1 MKIRLLFS
9 ISLLTLTT
17 AAFAQVPNGNLE
29 GWSVYTS
36 LASGISCDVP
46 TGWDVPDKIAA
57 DLGITDRNCTKE
69 TVNVNSGSAAA
80 RLETKTINVLGTP
93 LDVPGTITTGVISFD
108 FVTFTPAVVG
118 GAPIT
123 AAYESLNGFYQF
135 APSGTDTMNIVVFM
149 FLGEDTI
156 GVGQYRDPLTSTSYQ
171 AFACPITYF
180 APLVPDQMQIIITSS
195 GGFTSLV
202 PGSVLYVDDLEV
214 TGGVDIEDF
223 AGYDLG
229 RNIYPNPAAD
239 YININNPTS
248 NAVTLEVFGM
258 NGQKVDVVSLNP
270 EMNSVNL
277 EAYSSGIYSFRLVDN
292 GTVVYSNKFVVRK

>member
-9 ISLLTLTT
+9 LSFLTM
-17 AAFAQVPNGNLE
+17 ASVAFAQVPNGTLE
-29 GWSVYTS
+29 SWSVYTS
-36 LASGISCDVP
+36 LASGVSCDVP
-46 TGWDVPDKIAA
+46 AGWDVPDKIAA

-69 TVNVNSGSAAA
+69 TVNVHGGGAAA

-123 AAYESLNGFYQF
+123 AAYESLGGYYQF
-135 APSGTDTMNIVVFM
+135 APSGTDTMNVAVLM

-156 GVGQYRDPLTSTSYQ
+156 GAGQYRDDVTSGSYQ
-171 AFACPITYF
+171 SFVCPITYF
-180 APLVPDQMQIIITSS
+180 VPAVPDQMQITITSS

-214 TGGVDIEDF
+214 TGGVGVD
-223 AGYDLG
+223 DLSAYG
-229 RNIYPNPAAD
+229 IVRNVYPNPAVD
-239 YININNPTS
+239 YININNPINNS
-248 NAVTLEVFGM
+248 VILEVYNM
-258 NGQKVDVVSLNP
+258 SGQKVDVVSLNP
-270 EMNSVNL
+270 ELNSVNL
-277 EAYSSGIYSFRLVDN
+277 EAYTSGIYSFRLVDN
-292 GTVVYSNKFVVRK
+292 GSVVYSNKFVVRK